1 MSKWVTFYHGLFC
14 SDKDFRVHKDK
25 QTAEK
30 FYRVHIT
37 DYMRIEPH
45 QKIRL
50 PMCIGIWSGSFI
62 GISAI
67 RFKKD
72 YGDKYEIVNDEV
84 VEREG

>member
-1 MSKWVTFYHGLFC
+1 MSKWVTFYCGIFC
-14 SDKDFRVHKDK
+14 GNKDFVVHKDK
-25 QTAEK
+25 QTAEN
-30 FYRVHIT
+30 FYKDHIT
-37 DYMRIEPH
+37 DYMRIKPH

-50 PMCIGIWSGSFI
+50 PMSIGIWCGSFV

-84 VEREG
+84 VERKS